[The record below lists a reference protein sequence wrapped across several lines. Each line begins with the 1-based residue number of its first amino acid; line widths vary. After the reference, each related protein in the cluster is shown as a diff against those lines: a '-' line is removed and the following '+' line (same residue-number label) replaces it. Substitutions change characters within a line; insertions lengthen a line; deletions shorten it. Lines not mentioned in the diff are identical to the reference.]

1 MKPQWFLSISS
12 KYVFPRS
19 ISKLKRDHRREI
31 NKEMAARGFFLLHP
45 SRLTSDPAAN
55 EIRAR
60 PPRCC
65 WRAFPCRASLARP
78 FTMKRKMATS

>member
-31 NKEMAARGFFLLHP
+31 NKEMAARGFFLLRP
-45 SRLTSDPAAN
+45 SSD
-55 EIRAR
+55 
-60 PPRCC
+60 
-65 WRAFPCRASLARP
+65 L
-78 FTMKRKMATS
+78 